1 MQIVLAIHNVLRW
14 AVIVFGVWSVINAL
28 TGILTNRP
36 FTKNDN
42 RSNLF
47 FMISCD
53 VQLLIGFV
61 LYFTNGWFN
70 RLTHLADNM
79 KNPYSR
85 FFTMEHISLMC
96 IAWVLVHIGI
106 TIVKNTTE
114 DSNKHKK
121 MLLFFG
127 IALLLIVAAI
137 PWPFR
142 AALGKAWFPA
152 F

>member
-1 MQIVLAIHNVLRW
+1 MQIVLAIHNLLRW
-14 AVIVFGVWSVINAL
+14 AVLIFGVWTVISAL
-28 TGILTNRP
+28 TGILTNGR

-53 VQLLIGFV
+53 VQLLIG
-61 LYFTNGWFN
+61 LIIYFANGWFDK
-70 RLTHLADNM
+70 LKHLGDNM

-85 FFTMEHISLMC
+85 FFTLEHISLML
-96 IAWVLVHIGI
+96 IAWVLVHIGR
-106 TIVKNTTE
+106 TVVKNTT
-114 DSNKHKK
+114 DDTVKHKK

-142 AALGKAWFPA
+142 AALGKAWFPT